1 MTTPFWSNEPT
12 ILFNKKD
19 ILQIWPTENMSFET
33 KLNAITRVVILL
45 SLLGFL
51 FTRNINLLIIG
62 TITIAI
68 IYSLYKLRKHQ
79 LVSSLAKSEG
89 FKINRDYLKQ
99 LSENDG
105 EKVFVNELEG
115 NTTELSN
122 ILSSD
127 FHPTSYKNPMGNV
140 LLTEIHDSPDRLAAA
155 PSFNPNVSEDII
167 RAVKKQT
174 QMLNPSIKSTNSQ
187 LYGDLKDNYD
197 LDQSMMRFYAT
208 ANTRVTNDQ
217 GAFGEWLYG
226 SMPSAKE
233 SGPDAATQR
242 VKDNERYILM

>member
-89 FKINRDYLKQ
+89 FKISRDYLKQ

-122 ILSSD
+122 ILSSE

-233 SGPDAATQR
+233 SGPDAAVQR